1 MTTNVRV
8 RIEDRWFNVEIDNS
22 DPTNLRVLVD
32 GIPVD
37 VSLEKIAVPDPQSKA
52 PLQTKPGPSADMP
65 DVPASATKIF
75 RTPMPGSIISISVER
90 GDQVITGDEICV
102 LESMK
107 MQQSLRADWSGI
119 VKTVHVQAGQ
129 QVLDGD
135 PIVDLE

>member
-37 VSLEKIAVPDPQSKA
+37 VSLEKITVSESQSQATTQTEPNPSTDPKDAS
-52 PLQTKPGPSADMP
+52 
-65 DVPASATKIF
+65 ASATKIF
-75 RTPMPGSIISISVER
+75 RTPMPGSIISVSVER

-119 VKTVHVQAGQ
+119 VKTVHVQSGQ
-129 QVLDGD
+129 QVLDGE
-135 PIVDLE
+135 PIIDLE

>member
-1 MTTNVRV
+1 M
-8 RIEDRWFNVEIDNS
+8 
-22 DPTNLRVLVD
+22 
-32 GIPVD
+32 G
-37 VSLEKIAVPDPQSKA
+37 
-52 PLQTKPGPSADMP
+52 
-65 DVPASATKIF
+65 KIF
-75 RTPMPGSIISISVER
+75 SSPNISKYLKFESELILISTKLLISKGLIRSIISISVER

>member
-37 VSLEKIAVPDPQSKA
+37 VSLEKIAVPDLQSKD
-52 PLQTKPGPSADMP
+52 PLQTKPGPSGDTP
-65 DVPASATKIF
+65 EIPVSATKIF

-119 VKTVHVQAGQ
+119 VKTVHAQAGQ

>member
-37 VSLEKIAVPDPQSKA
+37 VSLEKIAAPAPQSKT
-52 PLQTKPGPSADMP
+52 PPQTKPEQSADVP
-65 DVPASATKIF
+65 DSSASATKIF

-90 GDQVITGDEICV
+90 GDQVITGDELCV